1 MIALK
6 AGERRPVR
14 ARSARKPCV
23 GARPER
29 SFSGRDEG
37 KTAQGRYGTPC
48 EMDGPGMSRIDSEAR
63 RLLLNR
69 RESLHRSAADS
80 MRADPAASWVDWESL
95 PEPISEIAR
104 RELADIDDALRRIE
118 EGRYGRCESCGG
130 PMGLQRIRAIPEA
143 RYCLSCS
150 GQREVSE

>member
-1 MIALK
+1 
-6 AGERRPVR
+6 
-14 ARSARKPCV
+14 
-23 GARPER
+23 
-29 SFSGRDEG
+29 
-37 KTAQGRYGTPC
+37 
-48 EMDGPGMSRIDSEAR
+48 MSRIDSEAR

-104 RELADIDDALRRIE
+104 RELADIDDALRRSE